1 MRIRSKYLFAALL
14 LSVFIHA
21 DAFADF
27 IEPTRRCVVEVAGH
41 PFGFAEYPWGTTVYY
56 GWGGMAVH
64 ASPFALVGW
73 AALLA
78 VVAFVGYL
86 LIVRRRH
93 ANAA

>member
-1 MRIRSKYLFAALL
+1 MSIRSKYLLATLL
-14 LSVFIHA
+14 LSVFLRA
-21 DAFADF
+21 DAFAEF
-27 IEPTRRCVVEVAGH
+27 ITPIRRCVVEVAGH

-56 GWGGMAVH
+56 GWGGISVH
-64 ASPFALVGW
+64 ASLFALVGW